1 MTTLFQEGT
10 QLFLGETA
18 GKVVGSGLAA
28 GNVDKKSNANRDVD
42 FDEEKSNANR
52 DVDFDEMEDEVENPA
67 AAQVPHS

>member
-18 GKVVGSGLAA
+18 GRVVGSGLAA
-28 GNVDKKSNANRDVD
+28 GNVDQ
-42 FDEEKSNANR
+42 KSNANR